1 MAKGRKSGGN
11 KNSDDDVQIL
21 ETNEAG
27 VLQSSSDNDMT
38 ECKQLLMKMNKKMET
53 MEKKMNQVLAVVES
67 QKKKISELEKE
78 VKNQKV
84 ENNMLKE
91 NLEKSQE
98 LIDELQQRSRL
109 NNIIINGV
117 RQEKNEDVYKLVE
130 NLGKTLGIMDPI
142 KDIQIAHRVSTTKKD
157 KIKPIVVRMANSSTR
172 DKWTNAYRKKQLWQ
186 QNIYINEHL
195 TKKNQQLLFK
205 CKQLKQTHN
214 FKYVWVKDCKV
225 LVRKDENARII
236 AIRNEKDLSR
246 IMPLSHAVQNP
257 IEDRLETTEDFA
269 SASSSN
275 F

>member
-67 QKKKISELEKE
+67 QKKKINELEKE

-195 TKKNQQLLFK
+195 TKKNQ
-205 CKQLKQTHN
+205 
-214 FKYVWVKDCKV
+214 
-225 LVRKDENARII
+225 
-236 AIRNEKDLSR
+236 
-246 IMPLSHAVQNP
+246 
-257 IEDRLETTEDFA
+257 
-269 SASSSN
+269 
-275 F
+275 